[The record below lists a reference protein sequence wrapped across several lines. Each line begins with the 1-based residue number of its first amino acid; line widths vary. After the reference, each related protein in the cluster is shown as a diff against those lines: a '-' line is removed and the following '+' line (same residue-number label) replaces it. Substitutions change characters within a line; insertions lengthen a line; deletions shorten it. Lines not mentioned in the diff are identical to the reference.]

1 MSTLRAPGSALW
13 RVTDRLAGTL
23 ERKALPNSAREL
35 TNGDL
40 SDAEALVL
48 ALFAEGRVG
57 DGVEEREE
65 KIALA
70 RVLQQRATSG
80 RKRELHWA
88 RAIEEYLPT
97 YRGPRWQIG
106 AAIRF
111 ERMAMLTP
119 ELRTQW
125 QAQHASLLRHYQQ
138 AVAVADLALGGVLPI
153 NTPTVDHF
161 ASATELTDAK
171 ARGLIVPSTLV
182 QYGDHAFFAARH
194 MRARS
199 HARSGP
205 GRAGARPKASRAPAR
220 STRAFGRKEGS
231 PVPAK
236 KKTTKKAG
244 SKKTGAK
251 KTGYGK
257 RKS

>member
-1 MSTLRAPGSALW
+1 
-13 RVTDRLAGTL
+13 VTDRLAGKL
-23 ERKALPNSAREL
+23 ERKVLPHSAREL
-35 TNGDL
+35 TNADL
-40 SDAEALVL
+40 SDTEALVL

-57 DGVEEREE
+57 DRADEREE

-70 RVLQQRATSG
+70 RVLEQRAATG
-80 RKRELHWA
+80 RTGSTRWG
-88 RAIEEYLPT
+88 RAIEQHLPS

-119 ELRTQW
+119 ELRAQW
-125 QAQHASLLRHYQQ
+125 QEQQ
-138 AVAVADLALGGVLPI
+138 ARLRGHYRQAVEVADLALAGVLPI
-153 NTPTVDHF
+153 NTPAVDRF

-171 ARGLIVPSTLV
+171 ARGLVVPSTLV
-182 QYGDHAFFAARH
+182 QYGDHAFFASRSTARP
-194 MRARS
+194 RR
-199 HARSGP
+199 
-205 GRAGARPKASRAPAR
+205 GRAGARSKANRAPAR
-220 STRAFGRKEGS
+220 STRASRRKEGS

-244 SKKTGAK
+244 SKKTGTK
-251 KTGYGK
+251 KPGYGK